1 VIKFIPYLFFLINEL
16 KKKIKVYIVNRVD
29 DFYLGIDMSGRPVYP
44 IKKMMYAS
52 FNDSTFVFFLREGQN
67 RKKLTKKIISE
78 LVGYSSPY
86 LLNIDGD
93 ILNSY
98 EVA

>member
-1 VIKFIPYLFFLINEL
+1 M

-29 DFYLGIDMSGRPVYP
+29 DFYLGVDMSGRPLYP
-44 IKKMMYAS
+44 TKKMMYAG
-52 FNDSTFVFFLREGQN
+52 FNNSTFVFLREGQN

-78 LVGYSSPY
+78 LIGYSSPY
-86 LLNIDGD
+86 LLNIDGN